1 MTFDPSSVP
10 ALLLIGCIVLPAVVY
25 AYLGVGEGILELAGV
40 RGMGA
45 ARAFVWLLVPLALVA
60 LILVYPLVDTVFSSF
75 RSADGS
81 TWTGLD
87 NFAWLFSD
95 EIRSVL
101 VNNLIWIVVFPVGTV
116 VLALVVAVL
125 FDKVKYE
132 RFAMTIVVLP
142 TAISFT
148 AASVIWRQFYS
159 FQAARQVQKG
169 LLNAILTL
177 IPGVKPIAW
186 LQTPYLNTICL
197 IMVAIWA
204 SLGVASLILS
214 AALKNVPADQLEAAR
229 LDGAGEWRIFF
240 SIIVPEIAP
249 ALLVVAT
256 TQVIFALK
264 IFDIVYVM
272 TNGNFRTNTLANR
285 MYYELFAANDL
296 GHASA
301 IAVILLIV
309 AVPVVVLNIWQ
320 FRR

>member
-214 AALKNVPADQLEAAR
+214 AALKNVPTDQLEAAR

>member
-1 MTFDPSSVP
+1 MTIDPSSIP
-10 ALLLIGCIVLPAVVY
+10 ALLLIGCIVLPALVY
-25 AYLGVGEGILELAGV
+25 AYLGVGEGILQLAGV
-40 RGMGA
+40 RRMGGS
-45 ARAFVWLLVPLALVA
+45 RAFVWLLIPLALVA
-60 LILVYPLVDTVFSSF
+60 LILVYPLIATLFSAF

-81 TWTGLD
+81 AWAGLD
-87 NFAWLFSD
+87 NFTWLFSG
-95 EIRSVL
+95 EMASVL
-101 VNNLIWIVVFPVGTV
+101 ANNLIWIVVFPIGTV
-116 VLALVVAVL
+116 VLALIVAVL

-159 FQAARQVQKG
+159 FQPARQVQKG
-169 LLNAILTL
+169 LLNALWTL
-177 IPGVKPIAW
+177 IPGAKPIAW

-197 IMVAIWA
+197 IVVAIWA

-214 AALKNVPADQLEAAR
+214 AALKNVPVDQLEAAR
-229 LDGAGEWRIFF
+229 LDGAGEWRIFL

-272 TNGNFRTNTLANR
+272 TNGNFQTNTLANR
-285 MYYELFAANDL
+285 MYYELFAVGDL

-301 IAVILLIV
+301 IAAILLIV
-309 AVPVVVLNIWQ
+309 AIPIVVLNIRQ
-320 FRR
+320 FRK